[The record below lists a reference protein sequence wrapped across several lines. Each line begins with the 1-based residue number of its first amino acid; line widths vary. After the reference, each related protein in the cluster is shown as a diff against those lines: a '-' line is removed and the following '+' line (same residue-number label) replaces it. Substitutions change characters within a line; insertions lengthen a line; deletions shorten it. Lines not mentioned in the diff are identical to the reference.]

1 MMGNERQTASS
12 RKTIMTAHKVGLTQ
26 PQKTE
31 RVLASRREEK
41 KREDTIAQSIEFPV
55 ILQAISCSLTKTGPG
70 SLHRSTQLPFA
81 VILPGAPGMS

>member
-1 MMGNERQTASS
+1 MGNERQTASS
-12 RKTIMTAHKVGLTQ
+12 RKTIMTA
-26 PQKTE
+26 KTE